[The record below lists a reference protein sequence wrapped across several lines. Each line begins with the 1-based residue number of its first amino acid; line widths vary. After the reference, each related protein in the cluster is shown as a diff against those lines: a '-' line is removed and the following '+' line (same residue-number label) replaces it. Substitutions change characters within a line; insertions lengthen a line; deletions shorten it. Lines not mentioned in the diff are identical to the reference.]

1 MTELAELVARAA
13 ALADDGRR
21 LLGIT
26 GPPGA
31 GKSRLA
37 ERIVDELGGRA
48 ALVGMD
54 GFHLAD
60 AELVRTG
67 LRDRKGAP
75 ETFDRDGFVVLLARL
90 RAGTGTV
97 YAPVFDRAWEDS
109 RAAAVAVPPN
119 VPLVVVEGNYLLYW
133 AEVRPLL
140 DEVWYLDPDPVLRR
154 RALIARRVGYGTS
167 PDQARAWVAGS
178 DERNAELVAAGRE
191 LADRVIGW
199 SPELSDRPGPR
210 KRQPGADDLER

>member
-13 ALADDGRR
+13 ELAGGGRR

-37 ERIVDELGGRA
+37 MRIVDELAGRV

-54 GFHLAD
+54 GFHLAN

-67 LRDRKGAP
+67 LADRKGAP
-75 ETFDRDGFVVLLARL
+75 ETFDRDGFVALLTRL
-90 RAGTGTV
+90 RANTGTV
-97 YAPVFDRAWEDS
+97 YAPAFDREWEDS
-109 RAAAVAVPPN
+109 RAAAVAVPVA

-133 AEVRPLL
+133 PEVRPLL
-140 DEVWYLDPDPVLRR
+140 DEVWYLDPDPVLRQ
-154 RALIARRVGYGTS
+154 RALIARHVAYGKTAER
-167 PDQARAWVAGS
+167 ARAWVASS
-178 DERNAELVAAGRE
+178 DERNAQLVAAGRE
-191 LADRVIGW
+191 LADRRIGW
-199 SPELSDRPGPR
+199 SPEL
-210 KRQPGADDLER
+210 AD

>member
-13 ALADDGRR
+13 QLATDGRR

-37 ERIVDELGGRA
+37 ERIVQELAGRA
-48 ALVGMD
+48 VLVGMD

-60 AELVRTG
+60 AELVRIG

-75 ETFDRDGFVVLLARL
+75 ETFDRDGFAVLLTRL
-90 RAGTGTV
+90 RANTGTV
-97 YAPVFDRAWEDS
+97 YAPVFDRDWEDS
-109 RAAAVAVPPN
+109 RAAAVAVPVA
-119 VPLVVVEGNYLLYW
+119 VPLVVIEGNYLLNW

-140 DEVWYLDPDPVLRR
+140 DEVWYLDPDPVRRR
-154 RALIARRVGYGTS
+154 RALIARHLEHGMS
-167 PDQARAWVAGS
+167 PEQARAWAVGS
-178 DERNAELVAAGRE
+178 DERNAELVAAGRGF
-191 LADRVIGW
+191 ADRRIGW
-199 SPELSDRPGPR
+199 SPELTEQRGEGPAKGR
-210 KRQPGADDLER
+210 DQAD

>member
-13 ALADDGRR
+13 QLAGGGRR

-37 ERIVDELGGRA
+37 ERIVDELAGRA

-67 LRDRKGAP
+67 LADRKGAP
-75 ETFDRDGFVVLLARL
+75 ETFDRDGFVTLLTRL
-90 RAGTGTV
+90 RANTGTV
-97 YAPVFDRAWEDS
+97 YAPVFDREWEDS
-109 RAAAVAVPPN
+109 RAAAAAVPVT

-140 DEVWYLDPDPVLRR
+140 DEIWYLDPDPVLRQ
-154 RALIARRVGYGTS
+154 RALIARHVAHGRSVER
-167 PDQARAWVAGS
+167 ARAWVVSS
-178 DERNAELVAAGRE
+178 DERNAELVAAGRG
-191 LADRVIGW
+191 LADRRIGW
-199 SPELSDRPGPR
+199 SPEL
-210 KRQPGADDLER
+210 AD

>member
-13 ALADDGRR
+13 QLAGGGRR

-37 ERIVDELGGRA
+37 ERLVDELAGRA

-67 LRDRKGAP
+67 LADRKGAP
-75 ETFDRDGFVVLLARL
+75 ETFDRDGFVTLLTRL
-90 RAGTGTV
+90 RANAGTV
-97 YAPVFDRAWEDS
+97 YAPVFDREWEDS
-109 RAAAVAVPPN
+109 RAAAAAVPVT

-140 DEVWYLDPDPVLRR
+140 DEVWYLDPDPVLRQ
-154 RALIARRVGYGTS
+154 RALIARHVAYGKS
-167 PDQARAWVAGS
+167 AERARAWVVSS
-178 DERNAELVAAGRE
+178 DERNAELVAAGRG
-191 LADRVIGW
+191 LADRRIDW
-199 SPELSDRPGPR
+199 SPEL
-210 KRQPGADDLER
+210 AD

>member
-13 ALADDGRR
+13 QLAGAGRR

-37 ERIVDELGGRA
+37 DRIVQELAGRA
-48 ALVGMD
+48 VLVGMD

-60 AELVRTG
+60 AELVRIG

-75 ETFDRDGFVVLLARL
+75 ETFDRDGFVALLSRL
-90 RAGTGTV
+90 RANAGTV

-109 RAAAVAVPPN
+109 RAAAVAVPTA

-133 AEVRPLL
+133 PEVGPLL
-140 DEVWYLDPDPVLRR
+140 DEVWYLDPDPVR
-154 RALIARRVGYGTS
+154 
-167 PDQARAWVAGS
+167 
-178 DERNAELVAAGRE
+178 
-191 LADRVIGW
+191 
-199 SPELSDRPGPR
+199 RPGWPVRTNAMPSWWPPVATVPTGGSAGVRSWLISKPIDAPPRANSR
-210 KRQPGADDLER
+210 KR

>member
-1 MTELAELVARAA
+1 VTELAELVARAA
-13 ALADDGRR
+13 QLASGDRR

-37 ERIVDELGGRA
+37 ERIVDELAGRA
-48 ALVGMD
+48 ALIGMD

-75 ETFDRDGFVVLLARL
+75 ETFDRDGFVALLARL
-90 RAGTGTV
+90 RANTGTV
-97 YAPVFDRAWEDS
+97 YAPVFDREREDS
-109 RAAAVAVPPN
+109 RAAAVAVPTG
-119 VPLVVVEGNYLLYW
+119 VPLVLVEGNYLLYW
-133 AEVRPLL
+133 AEVAPLL
-140 DEVWYLDPDPVLRR
+140 DEVWYLDPDPVQRQ
-154 RALIARRVGYGTS
+154 RALIARHVAYGKS
-167 PDQARAWVAGS
+167 PEQARAWVARS

-191 LADRVIGW
+191 LADRRIGW
-199 SPELSDRPGPR
+199 SPELS
-210 KRQPGADDLER
+210 